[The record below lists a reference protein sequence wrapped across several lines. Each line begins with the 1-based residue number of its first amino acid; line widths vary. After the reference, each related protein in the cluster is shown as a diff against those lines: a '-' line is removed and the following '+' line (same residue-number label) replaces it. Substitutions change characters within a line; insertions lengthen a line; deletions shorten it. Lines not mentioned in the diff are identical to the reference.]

1 MQTYNKADLIKA
13 HYIEIFMFYCNI
25 QETRI
30 SKFTNQFALHH
41 GRATFCIPLYTGIK
55 PISFLIL

>member
-13 HYIEIFMFYCNI
+13 HCIEIFMFYFNI
-25 QETRI
+25 RETRI
-30 SKFTNQFALHH
+30 SKFTNEFALHH
-41 GRATFCIPLYTGIK
+41 GSATFCIPFYTGIK